1 MGNSVVSQKIV
12 TPVCRLAYPNIFTA
26 DKDGKY
32 SAVLLF
38 EKQGFD
44 PTFMRTIVDE
54 IKGQLQ
60 TSTFKQGFP
69 ATFKGNPLKDGDVPN
84 SMGNTPFAGFFYCN
98 VKSNFQP
105 GVVAS
110 FPDPVKKGADGR
122 PLPMIIEDSREIY
135 GGVYARVSMHAYY
148 YNSQGNLGIGLS
160 LNSVQK
166 IKDGE
171 QLGGASNP
179 ANDFDCYETNEI
191 TDASGVVNNVDAMMG
206 GI

>member
-1 MGNSVVSQKIV
+1 MGNSIVSQKIV
-12 TPVCRLAYPNIFTA
+12 TPVCRLAYPNIFTP

-32 SAVLLF
+32 STVLLF
-38 EKQGFD
+38 AKEGFD
-44 PTFMRTIVDE
+44 PSFMKNIVDE
-54 IKGQLQ
+54 IKTQLQ
-60 TSTFKQGFP
+60 GSTFKTGFP

-84 SMGNTPFAGFFYCN
+84 SMGNVPFAGFYYCN

-105 GVVAS
+105 GVVAAY
-110 FPDPVKKGADGR
+110 PDPNKRSADGR
-122 PLPMIIEDSREIY
+122 PVPMIIEDSREIY
-135 GGVYARVSMHAYY
+135 GGVYARVSIHAYY

-160 LNSVQK
+160 LNNVQK

-179 ANDFDCYETNEI
+179 ANDFDCFETNEI
-191 TDASGVVNNVDAMMG
+191 VDGQGVVNNVDAMMG